1 MIGNDLLRWRLP
13 EEDADARLDPNFRA
27 DMDQSGDWYVWR
39 RMGANG
45 WATLRRCDGREDAQ
59 RLATQLNAREIAPR

>member
-13 EEDADARLDPNFRA
+13 DEATTGSIDPSFRA

-39 RMGANG
+39 RIGSNG
-45 WATLRRCDGREDAQ
+45 WATLRRCQDRQDAQ
-59 RLATQLNAREIAPR
+59 RLATQLNAREFAPR